1 MAEAD
6 NNYSNH
12 CWIAGMCKAQKDL
25 FTEAEWVSYTLKKT
39 AVLASVYI
47 L

>member
-6 NNYSNH
+6 NNYSND

-25 FTEAEWVSYTLKKT
+25 FTEAEWVSYTLQKT
-39 AVLASVYI
+39 AVLASLYI